1 MSIAAS
7 FALRSLRRAVS
18 LALLPAAIAQ
28 SAHAQ
33 PNCGLYDYRAE
44 IVRVIDGDT
53 VVADIDLGFNTWRK
67 DEHLRLRGIDA
78 PEIRGEERPEG
89 LIAAEAL
96 RERLAGRDLVICT
109 IKDRTGSF
117 GRFLVDIYDGDIL
130 INDWMIEQGYA
141 VRRD

>member
-1 MSIAAS
+1 MGIAAS
-7 FALRSLRRAVS
+7 LVFSSLRCAVS
-18 LALLPAAIAQ
+18 LALLALAIAQ
-28 SAHAQ
+28 NVYAQ

-96 RERLAGRDLVICT
+96 RGRLAGRDLIICT

-117 GRFLVDIYDGDIL
+117 GRFLVDIYDGDSL
-130 INDWMIEQGYA
+130 INDWMVEQGYA